1 MYGRKGSEDVPLNI
15 HAIGGEHIT
24 AEMAIVSII
33 VSKESLRLRLREL
46 FSRV

>member
-33 VSKESLRLRLREL
+33 VSKESL
-46 FSRV
+46 SD